1 MEFVNKGRIFKWIF
15 GINRKVFFWVVDEG
29 CFV

>member
-1 MEFVNKGRIFKWIF
+1 MEFVNKGRIIRWIF

-29 CFV
+29 CVV